1 VRAVVTGLAVLTFVL
16 NTIEPPDTWDQTL
29 FDLIA
34 TLLLNVWVA
43 VELLVIPTVSDS
55 QEVEFVGSTKV

>member
-1 VRAVVTGLAVLTFVL
+1 MDDTGLAVLTFVL
-16 NTIEPPDTWDQTL
+16 NTIEPPDTWDQML

-55 QEVEFVGSTKV
+55 QKVEFVGSTKV